1 MLKLHICNTPFSQ
14 MSQKMKANFYLDYPK
29 HSYYEISINPDKDS
43 PASIITTLFHRLYPL
58 HLHSYSTS
66 SPAFIHVR
74 EGTTLDPDK
83 TFAENGICKRNAFCS
98 YSRSKRPCNLLPR
111 MNSPKQNR
119 QLHRQQFLIFLY
131 PYL

>member
-1 MLKLHICNTPFSQ
+1 MICNTPFSQ

-74 EGTTLDPDK
+74 EGTTLDPNK
-83 TFAENGICKRNAFCS
+83 TFAENGICKRNDPNDDVPDI
-98 YSRSKRPCNLLPR
+98 RIRLKIHTLP
-111 MNSPKQNR
+111 S
-119 QLHRQQFLIFLY
+119 QLQPTTHHDANVK
-131 PYL
+131 

>member
-1 MLKLHICNTPFSQ
+1 MLKLHICNTHFLQ
-14 MSQKMKANFYLDYPK
+14 MTQKMKANFYLDYPK

-83 TFAENGICKRNAFCS
+83 TFAENGICKRNDPNDDVPDI
-98 YSRSKRPCNLLPR
+98 RIRLKIHTLPSQLQP
-111 MNSPKQNR
+111 MNHDAKVK
-119 QLHRQQFLIFLY
+119 
-131 PYL
+131 